1 MDLWCLDGVGKLS
14 GWSTDDR
21 LNLEA
26 SQNDPVL
33 LKLRVLIDQQ
43 KGVDNHMYGITT
55 TGWRDFLEDSLL
67 LSPDV
72 AMKFQVALH
81 KETQVGIH
89 NMWLARNAGRH
100 ALISPAETWEI
111 RTFEDAIAIWKKDL
125 ERRDRIPVEGSE
137 ARIRSWSRSK
147 RLTWVHNI
155 LNKQRGITEFMFPI
169 QSTTMAVS
177 AEGVREEGNTV
188 AVGSGLGSGTGL
200 GSESGSER
208 VHPTG
213 GPIRRVQVRREQTQS
228 KMKAFYKRVSD
239 PVREMDSPVGVSG
252 VIASQIEQPR
262 RDSNR
267 TETKKRTQIATGS
280 RDAIEY
286 LDQHIEDDQACT
298 KEGRA
303 DMSHVGRAPML
314 QGQSDCTGY
323 KRKLESHADQSRNVA
338 NTRAIKNA
346 ESTSQIYN
354 NLAQANPTRVLTD
367 KERRRMEGQK
377 QLALGRIAENK
388 RNGEAINGANAAK
401 RAKPYHTAMAKAC
414 EGKTHRKRKREEFSS
429 LLRFGDGEKERK
441 REELSLALCRGEGGK
456 KRGREENSIMIL
468 TGDSK
473 RKKTNGQTGSEELG
487 CSTHKGIS

>member
-1 MDLWCLDGVGKLS
+1 
-14 GWSTDDR
+14 
-21 LNLEA
+21 
-26 SQNDPVL
+26 
-33 LKLRVLIDQQ
+33 
-43 KGVDNHMYGITT
+43 
-55 TGWRDFLEDSLL
+55 
-67 LSPDV
+67 
-72 AMKFQVALH
+72 
-81 KETQVGIH
+81 
-89 NMWLARNAGRH
+89 
-100 ALISPAETWEI
+100 
-111 RTFEDAIAIWKKDL
+111 
-125 ERRDRIPVEGSE
+125 
-137 ARIRSWSRSK
+137 
-147 RLTWVHNI
+147 
-155 LNKQRGITEFMFPI
+155 
-169 QSTTMAVS
+169 
-177 AEGVREEGNTV
+177 
-188 AVGSGLGSGTGL
+188 
-200 GSESGSER
+200 
-208 VHPTG
+208 
-213 GPIRRVQVRREQTQS
+213 
-228 KMKAFYKRVSD
+228 
-239 PVREMDSPVGVSG
+239 MDSPVGVSG
-252 VIASQIEQPR
+252 EIASGQPR

-286 LDQHIEDDQACT
+286 LDQQDDQACT

-323 KRKLESHADQSRNVA
+323 KRKLESHADQSRNVV

-354 NLAQANPTRVLTD
+354 NLAQTNPTRVLTD

-377 QLALGRIAENK
+377 QLAVGRVAENK
-388 RNGEAINGANAAK
+388 RKGAAINGANAAK

-441 REELSLALCRGEGGK
+441 REKFSLALCRGEGGK

>member
-1 MDLWCLDGVGKLS
+1 
-14 GWSTDDR
+14 
-21 LNLEA
+21 
-26 SQNDPVL
+26 
-33 LKLRVLIDQQ
+33 
-43 KGVDNHMYGITT
+43 
-55 TGWRDFLEDSLL
+55 
-67 LSPDV
+67 
-72 AMKFQVALH
+72 
-81 KETQVGIH
+81 
-89 NMWLARNAGRH
+89 
-100 ALISPAETWEI
+100 
-111 RTFEDAIAIWKKDL
+111 
-125 ERRDRIPVEGSE
+125 
-137 ARIRSWSRSK
+137 
-147 RLTWVHNI
+147 
-155 LNKQRGITEFMFPI
+155 MFPI

-200 GSESGSER
+200 GSESGSET

-213 GPIRRVQVRREQTQS
+213 GPIRRAQGRKAQTQS
-228 KMKAFYKRVSD
+228 KMQAFYKRVSE

-252 VIASQIEQPR
+252 VIASVQPR

-280 RDAIEY
+280 RDVIEY
-286 LDQHIEDDQACT
+286 LDQHIEDDQAYT
-298 KEGRA
+298 KGRA
-303 DMSHVGRAPML
+303 VSHVGRAPML
-314 QGQSDCTGY
+314 QSKSDCTGH

-338 NTRAIKNA
+338 NTRVIHA
-346 ESTSQIYN
+346 ESTSQTYN
-354 NLAQANPTRVLTD
+354 NLAQDNPTRVLTE

-377 QLALGRIAENK
+377 QLALGRLAK
-388 RNGEAINGANAAK
+388 RNGEAIKGANAAK

-441 REELSLALCRGEGGK
+441 REKFSLALCRGEGGE
-456 KRGREENSIMIL
+456 KRGREENSIMIP

>member
-1 MDLWCLDGVGKLS
+1 M
-14 GWSTDDR
+14 
-21 LNLEA
+21 
-26 SQNDPVL
+26 
-33 LKLRVLIDQQ
+33 
-43 KGVDNHMYGITT
+43 
-55 TGWRDFLEDSLL
+55 
-67 LSPDV
+67 
-72 AMKFQVALH
+72 
-81 KETQVGIH
+81 
-89 NMWLARNAGRH
+89 
-100 ALISPAETWEI
+100 
-111 RTFEDAIAIWKKDL
+111 
-125 ERRDRIPVEGSE
+125 
-137 ARIRSWSRSK
+137 
-147 RLTWVHNI
+147 HNI

-169 QSTTMAVS
+169 QSTTTAVS

-252 VIASQIEQPR
+252 VIASGQPR

-303 DMSHVGRAPML
+303 VSHVGRAPML
-314 QGQSDCTGY
+314 QGKSDCTGY
-323 KRKLESHADQSRNVA
+323 KRKLESHADQSRKVA

-346 ESTSQIYN
+346 ESTSQTYN

-377 QLALGRIAENK
+377 QLAVGRVAENK
-388 RNGEAINGANAAK
+388 RKGAAINGANAAK

-441 REELSLALCRGEGGK
+441 REEFSLALCRGEGGK